1 MPRLP
6 IAVRLRMLRST
17 SSSMMPSTEVT
28 YLCCMASIALRTAVP
43 TPVVSFS
50 AQLGFAPSQIMPV
63 RLAIMFF
70 TENEICS

>member
-1 MPRLP
+1 
-6 IAVRLRMLRST
+6 
-17 SSSMMPSTEVT
+17 
-28 YLCCMASIALRTAVP
+28 MANMALITAVP

-70 TENEICS
+70 TENDTCS